1 MRKINLLVA
10 MLAITFCSVMA
21 QNNSL
26 TDKITISQTSLNV
39 NKQDIDLND
48 EAVGYLT
55 DPEGKMIALD
65 CIDPKTAKKKHP
77 KHVLKVYRLEDK
89 KLMWSKDYK
98 PSENKFQFLKN
109 GIMEISY
116 NSNITILNK
125 KDGTKIWKKDIN
137 YIGMIGDTLIAA
149 SNSGINAFNVENCEK
164 IWLCKMNTNY
174 GVTYC
179 RTIDN
184 NWNYLVS
191 NSLYRINL
199 STGDILKLK
208 SKTGVEDPNST
219 TGFMYLGFPGGG
231 FIGGFISGFFG
242 SLANSMIQYKNS
254 KHRFNVSTNEQQLFM
269 MPLKMISGMHSNV
282 VSKDGL
288 NYYADYN
295 SFMCF
300 DDSLKLIYRT
310 KANNI
315 KISPKNY
322 IIKESKSELIVKND
336 TAYVVSLGS
345 GIYSTKG
352 KKFYDF
358 PHIASYN
365 IKDGKALDRQRIAY
379 DSVTI
384 VSTNVNDTII
394 RMLLNN
400 REESYR
406 FADRFIHYTNNDT
419 SKVGRFV
426 SYLTDNICY
435 VKNTDNS
442 FSAIKSTEQYT
453 PVLTT
458 RGYIVDITEREP
470 KIIAEKENT
479 YFQVAQINNAYIY
492 QGGKN
497 ENELWYFNS
506 GQATLIADD
515 VKQVLQNNDKLEI
528 LTTTGKARII
538 SLGI

>member
-1 MRKINLLVA
+1 MIIMTLFA
-10 MLAITFCSVMA
+10 FTFCSLMA
-21 QNNSL
+21 QNNNLADKL
-26 TDKITISQTSLNV
+26 TVSQTSLNFI
-39 NKQDIDLND
+39 KQDIELPD

-55 DPEGKMIALD
+55 DPKGEMIALD
-65 CIDPKTAKKKHP
+65 CIDPKTTKKKHP
-77 KHVLKVYRLEDK
+77 KHVLKVYRLDDK

-98 PSENKFQFLKN
+98 PSENKFQFLKY

-116 NSNITILNK
+116 NNNITILNK

-137 YIGMIGDTLIAA
+137 YIGMIGDTLIAM

-179 RTIDN
+179 RSIDN
-184 NWNYLVS
+184 NWNYLIS
-191 NSLYRINL
+191 DNLYRINL
-199 STGDILKLK
+199 LTGDILKLK

-219 TGFMYLGFPGGG
+219 TGFIYFGFPGGFWGG
-231 FIGGFISGFFG
+231 FIGGFFS

-269 MPLKMISGMHSNV
+269 MPSKMISGMHSNV

-295 SFMCF
+295 SIMCF

-345 GIYSTKG
+345 GIYPTKG

-358 PHIASYN
+358 PHITSYN
-365 IKDGKALDRQRIAY
+365 IKDGKVLDRQRIAY

-384 VSTNVNDTII
+384 VSTNVNDTLIK
-394 RMLLNN
+394 MLLNN

-406 FADRFIHYTNNDT
+406 FADRFVHYTNNDT
-419 SKVGRFV
+419 SKVGHFV

-458 RGYIVDITEREP
+458 RGYIVNITEREP
-470 KIIAEKENT
+470 KIIAKKENT

-497 ENELWYFNS
+497 DNELWYFYS
-506 GQATLIADD
+506 GQANLIADD
-515 VKQVLQNNDKLEI
+515 VKQVWQNNDKLEI
-528 LTTTGKARII
+528 LTTAGKARILSI
-538 SLGI
+538 GQ

>member
-1 MRKINLLVA
+1 

-26 TDKITISQTSLNV
+26 TDKITISQTSPNF
-39 NKQDIDLND
+39 NKQDIDLKD

-77 KHVLKVYRLEDK
+77 KHVLKVYRLDDK

-191 NSLYRINL
+191 NNLYRINL

-219 TGFMYLGFPGGG
+219 TGFIYLGFPGG
-231 FIGGFISGFFG
+231 FIGGFIGGFFS

-406 FADRFIHYTNNDT
+406 FADRFVHYTNNDT

-479 YFQVAQINNAYIY
+479 YFQVAEMNNAYFY

-497 ENELWYFNS
+497 DNELWYFNS
-506 GQATLIADD
+506 GQATLVADD

-528 LTTTGKARII
+528 LTTAGKARILSI
-538 SLGI
+538 GQ

>member
-1 MRKINLLVA
+1 MKKINLLVA

-191 NSLYRINL
+191 NNLYRINL

-219 TGFMYLGFPGGG
+219 TGFIYLGFPGG
-231 FIGGFISGFFG
+231 FIGGFIGGFFS

-358 PHIASYN
+358 PHITSYN

-406 FADRFIHYTNNDT
+406 FADRFVHYTNNDT

-479 YFQVAQINNAYIY
+479 YFQVAEMNNAYFY

-506 GQATLIADD
+506 GQATLVADD

-528 LTTTGKARII
+528 LTTAGKARII

>member
-1 MRKINLLVA
+1 MKKINLLVA

-39 NKQDIDLND
+39 NKQDIDLKD

-191 NSLYRINL
+191 NNLYRINL

-219 TGFMYLGFPGGG
+219 TGFIYLGFPGG
-231 FIGGFISGFFG
+231 FIGGFIGGFFS

-269 MPLKMISGMHSNV
+269 MPSKMISGMHSNV

-300 DDSLKLIYRT
+300 DDSLKQIYRT
-310 KANNI
+310 KVNNI

-345 GIYSTKG
+345 GLYPTKG

-406 FADRFIHYTNNDT
+406 FADRFVHYTNNDT

-479 YFQVAQINNAYIY
+479 YFQVAEMNNAYFY

-497 ENELWYFNS
+497 ESELWYFNS

-515 VKQVLQNNDKLEI
+515 VKLVLQNNDELEI
-528 LTTTGKARII
+528 LTTAGKARII

>member
-1 MRKINLLVA
+1 MKKINLIVA
-10 MLAITFCSVMA
+10 MLAITFCSLMA

-39 NKQDIDLND
+39 NKQDIDLKD

-65 CIDPKTAKKKHP
+65 CIDPKTAKKKRP
-77 KHVLKVYRLEDK
+77 KHVLKVYRLVDK
-89 KLMWSKDYK
+89 KLMWSKNYK
-98 PSENKFQFLKN
+98 PETTHYKFLKQ
-109 GIMEISY
+109 GIMEINETS
-116 NSNITILNK
+116 ITLLK
-125 KDGTKIWKKDIN
+125 HSDGTKIWKKDIN
-137 YIGMIGDTLIAA
+137 FIGMLGDTLITTYGY
-149 SNSGINAFNVENCEK
+149 GIDALNLDNGEK
-164 IWLCKMNTNY
+164 LWSCKMNTNY
-174 GVTYC
+174 GITLC
-179 RTIDN
+179 QPIDN
-184 NWNYLVS
+184 NWNYLIS
-191 NSLYRINL
+191 DDFYRINL
-199 STGDILKLK
+199 STGDMLKLK
-208 SKTGVEDPNST
+208 SKTGVEDPDGTGGLMFIAFGLIGYT
-219 TGFMYLGFPGGG
+219 TYYFTTQNIHRNYNVGTY
-231 FIGGFISGFFG
+231 
-242 SLANSMIQYKNS
+242 AND
-254 KHRFNVSTNEQQLFM
+254 RQLFM
-269 MPLKMISGMHSNV
+269 MPSKKICGMHSNV

-300 DDSLKLIYRT
+300 DDSLKLVYRT

-315 KISPKNY
+315 KISPKDY

-345 GIYSTKG
+345 GIYPTKG

-358 PHIASYN
+358 PHITSYN

-400 REESYR
+400 REETYR
-406 FADRFIHYTNNDT
+406 FADRDLYYFFNDT
-419 SKVGRFV
+419 SKVGHFV

-435 VKNTDNS
+435 VKNADNS
-442 FSAIKSTEQYT
+442 FSAIKSTEKYT

-479 YFQVAQINNAYIY
+479 YFQVAEMNNAYFY

-497 ENELWYFNS
+497 DNELWYFNS

-528 LTTTGKARII
+528 LTTAGKARII

>member
-1 MRKINLLVA
+1 MKKINLLVA
-10 MLAITFCSVMA
+10 MLAITFCSLMA

-26 TDKITISQTSLNV
+26 TDKITISQTSPNF
-39 NKQDIDLND
+39 NKLDIDLKD

-77 KHVLKVYRLEDK
+77 KHVLKVYRLDDK

-98 PSENKFQFLKN
+98 PSETQFKFLKQ
-109 GIMEISY
+109 GVMEINETS
-116 NSNITILNK
+116 ITLLK
-125 KDGTKIWKKDIN
+125 HSDGTKIWKKDIN
-137 YIGMIGDTLIAA
+137 FIGMLGDTLITTYG
-149 SNSGINAFNVENCEK
+149 NGIGALSLDNGEK
-164 IWLCKMNTNY
+164 LWSCKMNTNY
-174 GVTYC
+174 GITLC
-179 RTIDN
+179 QPIDN
-184 NWNYLVS
+184 NWNYLIS
-191 NSLYRINL
+191 DDFYRINL
-199 STGDILKLK
+199 STGDMLKLK
-208 SKTGVEDPNST
+208 SKTGVEDPDGTGGLMFIAFGLIGYT
-219 TGFMYLGFPGGG
+219 TYYFTTQNIHRNYNVGTY
-231 FIGGFISGFFG
+231 
-242 SLANSMIQYKNS
+242 AND
-254 KHRFNVSTNEQQLFM
+254 RQLFM
-269 MPLKMISGMHSNV
+269 MPSRMISGMHSNV

-300 DDSLKLIYRT
+300 DDSLKLIYHT

-315 KISPKNY
+315 KISPEKY

-345 GIYSTKG
+345 GIYPTKG

-358 PHIASYN
+358 PHITSYN

-400 REESYR
+400 REETYR
-406 FADRFIHYTNNDT
+406 FADRDLYYFFNDT
-419 SKVGRFV
+419 SKVGHFV

-442 FSAIKSTEQYT
+442 FSAIKSTEKYT

-458 RGYIVDITEREP
+458 RGYLVDITEREP

-479 YFQVAQINNAYIY
+479 YFQVAEMNNAYFY

-497 ENELWYFNS
+497 DNELWYFNS

-528 LTTTGKARII
+528 LTTAGKARII

>member
-1 MRKINLLVA
+1 MKKINLIVA

-191 NSLYRINL
+191 NNLYRINL

-219 TGFMYLGFPGGG
+219 TGFIYLGFPGG
-231 FIGGFISGFFG
+231 FIGGFIGGFFS

-282 VSKDGL
+282 VSKGGL

-345 GIYSTKG
+345 GIYPTKG

-406 FADRFIHYTNNDT
+406 FADRFVHYTNNDT

-479 YFQVAQINNAYIY
+479 YFQVAEMNNAYFY

-497 ENELWYFNS
+497 ESELWYFNS

-515 VKQVLQNNDKLEI
+515 VKQVLQNNDILEI
-528 LTTTGKARII
+528 LTTAGKARII

>member
-1 MRKINLLVA
+1 MKKINLIVA
-10 MLAITFCSVMA
+10 MLAITFCSLMA

-39 NKQDIDLND
+39 NKQDIDLKD

-77 KHVLKVYRLEDK
+77 KHVLKIYRLDDK

-98 PSENKFQFLKN
+98 PSETKFQFLKQ
-109 GIMEISY
+109 GIMEIDGKD
-116 NSNITILNK
+116 ITILNK
-125 KDGTKIWKKDIN
+125 KDGTKIWKNDLN
-137 YIGMIGDTLIAA
+137 YVGFVGDTLIAG
-149 SNSGINAFNVENCEK
+149 NGDEIDAFNVENCKK
-164 IWLCKMNTNY
+164 IWSCKMNTTY
-174 GVTYC
+174 GVTHC
-179 RTIDN
+179 QPIDN
-184 NWNYLVS
+184 KWIYLVS
-191 NSLYRINL
+191 DNLYRINL
-199 STGDILKLK
+199 LTGDMLKLK
-208 SKTGVEDPNST
+208 SKTGVEDPDCTGGLMYFAFGIIGYTSYYFST
-219 TGFMYLGFPGGG
+219 RNLHQNYNTGTY
-231 FIGGFISGFFG
+231 
-242 SLANSMIQYKNS
+242 AND
-254 KHRFNVSTNEQQLFM
+254 RQLFM
-269 MPLKMISGMHSNV
+269 MPSKKICGMHSNI

-315 KISPKNY
+315 KISPEKY

-345 GIYSTKG
+345 GIYPTKG

-384 VSTNVNDTII
+384 VSTSVNDTII
-394 RMLLNN
+394 KMLLNN
-400 REESYR
+400 REETYR
-406 FADRFIHYTNNDT
+406 FADRNLYYFFNDT
-419 SKVGRFV
+419 SKVGHFV

-435 VKNTDNS
+435 VKNADNS
-442 FSAIKSTEQYT
+442 FSAIKSTEKYT

-479 YFQVAQINNAYIY
+479 YFQVAEMNNAYFY

-497 ENELWYFNS
+497 DNELWYFNS
-506 GQATLIADD
+506 GQATLVADD

-528 LTTTGKARII
+528 LTTAGKARII

>member
-1 MRKINLLVA
+1 MLLFA
-10 MLAITFCSVMA
+10 LTLCPIMA
-21 QNNSL
+21 QNNDLADKL
-26 TDKITISQTSLNV
+26 TINQTSLNLT
-39 NKQDIDLND
+39 KQDIELPD
-48 EAVGYLT
+48 EAVGYLS

-77 KHVLKVYRLEDK
+77 KHVLKIYRLDDK

-98 PSENKFQFLKN
+98 PSETKFQFLKQ
-109 GIMEISY
+109 GIMEIDGKD
-116 NSNITILNK
+116 ITILNK
-125 KDGTKIWKKDIN
+125 KDGTKIWKNDLN
-137 YIGMIGDTLIAA
+137 YVGFVGDTLIAG
-149 SNSGINAFNVENCEK
+149 NGDEIDAFNVENCKK
-164 IWLCKMNTNY
+164 IWSCKMNTTY
-174 GVTYC
+174 GVTHC
-179 RTIDN
+179 QPIDN
-184 NWNYLVS
+184 KWIYLVS
-191 NSLYRINL
+191 DNLYRINL
-199 STGDILKLK
+199 LTGDMLKLK
-208 SKTGVEDPNST
+208 SKTGVEDPDC
-219 TGFMYLGFPGGG
+219 TGD
-231 FIGGFISGFFG
+231 
-242 SLANSMIQYKNS
+242 
-254 KHRFNVSTNEQQLFM
+254 RQLFM
-269 MPLKMISGMHSNV
+269 MPSKKICGMHSNV
-282 VSKDGL
+282 VSKGGL

-315 KISPKNY
+315 KISPEKY

-336 TAYVVSLGS
+336 TAYVVNLGC
-345 GIYSTKG
+345 GFYPTKG

-358 PHIASYN
+358 PHITSYN

-400 REESYR
+400 REETYR
-406 FADRFIHYTNNDT
+406 FADRDLYYFFNDT
-419 SKVGRFV
+419 SKVGHFV

-442 FSAIKSTEQYT
+442 FSAIKSTEKYT

-479 YFQVAQINNAYIY
+479 YFQVAEMNNAFFY

-497 ENELWYFNS
+497 DNELWYFNS

-528 LTTTGKARII
+528 LTTAGKARII

>member
-1 MRKINLLVA
+1 MLLFA
-10 MLAITFCSVMA
+10 LTLCPIMA
-21 QNNSL
+21 QNNDLADKL
-26 TDKITISQTSLNV
+26 TINQTSLNLT
-39 NKQDIDLND
+39 KQDIELPD

-55 DPEGKMIALD
+55 EPEGNMIALD

-77 KHVLKVYRLEDK
+77 KHVLKVYRLDDK

-98 PSENKFQFLKN
+98 PSETQFKFLKQ
-109 GIMEISY
+109 GVMEI
-116 NSNITILNK
+116 NETNITLLK
-125 KDGTKIWKKDIN
+125 HSDGTKIWKKDIN
-137 YIGMIGDTLIAA
+137 FIGILGDTLIATYG
-149 SNSGINAFNVENCEK
+149 NGIGALSLDNGEK
-164 IWLCKMNTNY
+164 LWSCKMNTNY
-174 GVTYC
+174 GITLC
-179 RTIDN
+179 QPIDN
-184 NWNYLVS
+184 KWNYLVS
-191 NSLYRINL
+191 NDFYRINL
-199 STGDILKLK
+199 STGDMLKLK
-208 SKTGVEDPNST
+208 SKTGVEDPDGTGGLMYIAFGLIGYT
-219 TGFMYLGFPGGG
+219 TYYFTTQNIHRNYNVGTY
-231 FIGGFISGFFG
+231 
-242 SLANSMIQYKNS
+242 AND
-254 KHRFNVSTNEQQLFM
+254 RQLFM
-269 MPLKMISGMHSNV
+269 MPSKKICGMHSNV

-315 KISPKNY
+315 KISPEKY

-345 GIYSTKG
+345 GIYPTKG

-358 PHIASYN
+358 PHITSYN

-406 FADRFIHYTNNDT
+406 FADRFVHYTNNDT
-419 SKVGRFV
+419 TKVGHFV

-435 VKNTDNS
+435 VKNADNS
-442 FSAIKSTEQYT
+442 FSAIKSTEKYT

-515 VKQVLQNNDKLEI
+515 VKLVLQNNNKLEI
-528 LTTTGKARII
+528 LTTAGKARII

>member
-1 MRKINLLVA
+1 MKKINLIVA

-191 NSLYRINL
+191 NNLYRINL

-208 SKTGVEDPNST
+208 SKTGVEDPNSS
-219 TGFMYLGFPGGG
+219 TGFIYLGFPGG
-231 FIGGFISGFFG
+231 FIGGFIGGFFS

-269 MPLKMISGMHSNV
+269 MPSKMISGMHSNV
-282 VSKDGL
+282 VSKGGL

-345 GIYSTKG
+345 GIYPTKG

-358 PHIASYN
+358 PHITSYN

-406 FADRFIHYTNNDT
+406 FADRFVHYTNNDT

-479 YFQVAQINNAYIY
+479 YFQVAEMNNAYFY

-506 GQATLIADD
+506 GQATLVADD

-528 LTTTGKARII
+528 LTTAGKARII